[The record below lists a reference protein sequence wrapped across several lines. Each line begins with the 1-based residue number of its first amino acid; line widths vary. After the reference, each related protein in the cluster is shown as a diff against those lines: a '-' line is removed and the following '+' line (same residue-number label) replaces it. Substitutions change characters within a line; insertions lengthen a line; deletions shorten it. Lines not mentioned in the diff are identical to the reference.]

1 MKKYGEL
8 ESLIFDDAE
17 DKGLLETTN
26 LVGQYNRLR
35 NSVERLQKATITK
48 SNGFKEYIDSFNKKV
63 SKVEESIP
71 SSLGE
76 ILYELII
83 LAEVNNVSLETCLE
97 NHYTNEKRKH

>member
-1 MKKYGEL
+1 MKKFGEL
-8 ESLIFDDAE
+8 EGLILDDAD
-17 DKGLLETTN
+17 DKGLLEAGN

-35 NSVERLQKATITK
+35 NSVESLQKATITK

-63 SKVEESIP
+63 GKVEEDIP
-71 SSLGE
+71 SNLGK

-97 NHYTNEKRKH
+97 NHYTNEKRRH